1 MWRFFY
7 LFVLVKC
14 DLKKTIWG
22 FLDKQNQTSEDAILV
37 RGDMYNWRFLLSSG
51 IF

>member
-1 MWRFFY
+1 MWFKKDY
-7 LFVLVKC
+7 LGIFGPLN
-14 DLKKTIWG
+14 
-22 FLDKQNQTSEDAILV
+22 KQNQTSEDAILV